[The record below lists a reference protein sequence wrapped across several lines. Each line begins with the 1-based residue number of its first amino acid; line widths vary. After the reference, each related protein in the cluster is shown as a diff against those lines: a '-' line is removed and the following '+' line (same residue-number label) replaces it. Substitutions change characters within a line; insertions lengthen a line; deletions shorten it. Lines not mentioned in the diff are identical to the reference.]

1 MKKKRSSSKKKKSVF
16 SFQKLIIFILIT
28 VILILIGFIGGYLLN
43 ETKSQKEIKKYQNT
57 LQILQQK
64 VNALSK
70 EIKKAKIQTKP
81 VIRNSEI
88 LDLINPYEKI
98 NEKKSN
104 TSAINQKFSIKKP
117 KLVIII
123 DDMAFKYEVNLIKQ
137 IPYHI
142 TPSFFPAT
150 KRHPFTPLY
159 AKEFRDYMV
168 HVPMQA
174 FNYAHPEPN
183 TLQANSSFAT
193 IQNRIN
199 IIKKEFPRVKFINNH
214 TGSKFTS
221 DFSAMSKLFEVLK
234 EDHLGFVDS
243 MTTRFSKS
251 EEVDKIYKIPL
262 FKRDIFLDDKENPEY
277 IRNQLKKAIEIA
289 KKRGY
294 AIAIGHPHKITLETL
309 KNSKDLLNQV
319 DVIYIDEL
327 AKYAKNQYK

>member
-1 MKKKRSSSKKKKSVF
+1 MKKKRSSSKKKKTKF
-16 SFQKLIIFILIT
+16 SFYKLIILILSVSIF
-28 VILILIGFIGGYLLN
+28 LLIGFIGGYILN
-43 ETKSQKEIKKYQNT
+43 ENKSQTKIKQYQNT
-57 LQILQQK
+57 LKILEQK
-64 VNALSK
+64 VNKLSK
-70 EIKKAKIQTKP
+70 ELKKTNQYSKKHLIQ
-81 VIRNSEI
+81 NSEI
-88 LDLINPYEKI
+88 LDLLNSPQKIKKSTQIIKNTKMKI
-98 NEKKSN
+98 N
-104 TSAINQKFSIKKP
+104 KP

-123 DDMAFKYEVNLIKQ
+123 DDMAFKYEVNLLKQ

-142 TPSFFPAT
+142 TPSFFPVT

-159 AKEFRDYMV
+159 AKEFPDYMV

-183 TLQANSSFAT
+183 TLQTNSSFET

-199 IIKKEFPRVKFINNH
+199 IIKKEFPRAKFINNH

-221 DFSAMSKLFEVLK
+221 NFSAMSKLFEVLK
-234 EDHLGFVDS
+234 EDNLGFVDS

-262 FKRDIFLDDKENPEY
+262 FKRDIFLDDKENPDY

-289 KKRGY
+289 KRRGY

-327 AKYAKNQYK
+327 AKICKKLK

>member
-1 MKKKRSSSKKKKSVF
+1 MKKKRSSSKKKKTKF
-16 SFQKLIIFILIT
+16 SFYKLIILILSVSIF
-28 VILILIGFIGGYLLN
+28 LLIGFIGGYILN
-43 ETKSQKEIKKYQNT
+43 ENKSQTKIKQYQNT
-57 LQILQQK
+57 LKILEQK
-64 VNALSK
+64 VNKLSK
-70 EIKKAKIQTKP
+70 ELKKTNQYSKKHLIQ
-81 VIRNSEI
+81 NSEI
-88 LDLINPYEKI
+88 LDLLNSPQKIKKSTQIIKNTKMKI
-98 NEKKSN
+98 N
-104 TSAINQKFSIKKP
+104 KP

-123 DDMAFKYEVNLIKQ
+123 DDMAFKYEVNLLKQ

-142 TPSFFPAT
+142 TPSFFPVT

-159 AKEFRDYMV
+159 AKEFPDYMV

-183 TLQANSSFAT
+183 TLQTNSSFET

-199 IIKKEFPRVKFINNH
+199 IIKKEFPRAKFINNH

-221 DFSAMSKLFEVLK
+221 NFSAMSKLFEVLK
-234 EDHLGFVDS
+234 EDNLGFVDS

-262 FKRDIFLDDKENPEY
+262 FKRDIFLDDKENPDY

-289 KKRGY
+289 KRRGY

-327 AKYAKNQYK
+327 AKYAKN